1 MLNLSILGRCVN
13 LLCGTLPCGGLVA
26 GTVPLDL
33 AGPLIGKLPLVRTF
47 RITQPAVYARAVL
60 IEALAA
66 AVVVVDAAVVGPNAA
81 SKLPA
86 AAVHTADTRVAEL
99 LNP

>member
-1 MLNLSILGRCVN
+1 M
-13 LLCGTLPCGGLVA
+13 PCGGLVA

-60 IEALAA
+60 IEALAG
-66 AVVVVDAAVVGPNAA
+66 VVVDAAVVGPNAA